1 MFRLNDTNVQFMA
14 YRRQWVWISA
24 IITAICIA
32 GIALRGFNFG
42 IDFTGGLVVE
52 LGYEQPVEIEP
63 LRQQLT
69 AAGFEQAVVQHF
81 GSSKDVMVRTATQ
94 PEVSQQQLTE
104 QVVAAMTQGGQAVQ
118 LRRVEYV
125 GPQVGDELATDG
137 ALAMLAAMI
146 MILIYTT
153 LRYEFRFALGAVL
166 GVAHDVVIVLGVLAW
181 TQSLFDLSVL
191 AAVLAVIGFSI
202 NDTIVIFD
210 RVRENFR
217 ALRGFSPPDVMNI
230 SLNQTLARTIMTSL
244 TIFMVAAVLFV
255 FGGEAIHIFALVL
268 IIGIVAGTYSSVYVA
283 SSLAL
288 ALGATQEDLV
298 RKDRGKSREAVD
310 DDMKAEFLAQES
322 TRREA

>member
-217 ALRGFSPPDVMNI
+217 ALRGFSPPEVMNI

-288 ALGATQEDLV
+288 ALGVTQEDLM

-310 DDMKAEFLAQES
+310 DDMKAEFLAQEA

>member
-217 ALRGFSPPDVMNI
+217 ALRGFSPPEVMNI

-288 ALGATQEDLV
+288 ALGVTQEDLI

-310 DDMKAEFLAQES
+310 DDMKAEFLAQEA